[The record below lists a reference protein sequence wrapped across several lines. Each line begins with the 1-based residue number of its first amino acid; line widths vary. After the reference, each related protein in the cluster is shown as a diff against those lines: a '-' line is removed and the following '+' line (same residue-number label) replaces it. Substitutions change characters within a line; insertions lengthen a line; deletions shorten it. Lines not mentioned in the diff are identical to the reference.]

1 MAETQNGIVNMSEKR
16 YSTAKIVTA
25 ILFLTACTGASVAF
39 SNLTL
44 VPFIWTA
51 AVVLVVAIL
60 TGLPAAGWWRWLTG
74 SQHRLPNFLCH
85 VVCTGITL
93 LTMFYTLNYCC
104 ADDATAH
111 HEEATVVRKYTQ
123 TRYKSRRIRR
133 NVYGRGEPYT
143 VYCIDLR
150 YACGIEKRKEL
161 NAASYR
167 QTQTGD
173 MIDVSVRRGLFGVN
187 VVK

>member
-1 MAETQNGIVNMSEKR
+1 MSAKR

-25 ILFLTACTGASVAF
+25 VLFLTACIGASVAL

-44 VPFIWTA
+44 VPFIWPA
-51 AVVLVVAIL
+51 AVALAVAIL

-74 SQHRLPNFLCH
+74 SKHRLPNFLCH
-85 VVCTGITL
+85 IVCTGITL

-104 ADDATAH
+104 ADDAT
-111 HEEATVVRKYTQ
+111 VVRKYAL

-143 VYCIDLR
+143 VYCIDFR

-161 NAASYR
+161 NASSYR
-167 QTQTGD
+167 RTHTGD
-173 MIDVSVRRGLFGVN
+173 TIDVSVRRGLFGIN